1 MLWRLLIK
9 KGGSKVNKVRV
20 RKNTETGL
28 WQVEVASPTAK
39 DGFIVQA
46 EWITEFEARLDA
58 QNWARE

>member
-1 MLWRLLIK
+1 M
-9 KGGSKVNKVRV
+9 NKVRV

-58 QNWARE
+58 QNWARELE